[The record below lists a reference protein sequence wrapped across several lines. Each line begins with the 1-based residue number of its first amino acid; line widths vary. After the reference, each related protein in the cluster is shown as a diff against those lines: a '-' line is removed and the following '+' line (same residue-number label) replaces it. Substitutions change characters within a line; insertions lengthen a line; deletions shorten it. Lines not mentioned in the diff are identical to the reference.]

1 MSVQAELHFQAAAR
15 SEPGLQSM
23 EVVSR
28 LAQSGGPL
36 PDGFLQV
43 RTLKSLTQSLKPC
56 STLTPHAPFQPCMQT
71 LAALTRNMSTAQPQR
86 DKGVG
91 TS

>member
-28 LAQSGGPL
+28 LAQSSGLL

-43 RTLKSLTQSLKPC
+43 RTRESC
-56 STLTPHAPFQPCMQT
+56 
-71 LAALTRNMSTAQPQR
+71 
-86 DKGVG
+86 
-91 TS
+91 